1 MSNTN
6 FQNLIYNDGFFI
18 CMAKGRGSF
27 KKLMAAAFILMM
39 VASAVIIIPV
49 NGDSSADSSFTVKDG
64 RGTEVTFNEP
74 AGHIV
79 TSGKGTTATVIQLGQ
94 LDKLVVCDSYSKT
107 ATEDVFTPLKQKIE
121 EGKVKA
127 DGNVYSSGLAAFK
140 TNVIDAADTKK
151 GGTFDREKDV
161 IVLTASAATND
172 TLKTYFSGEG
182 FKKILVWDS
191 ITEYDQIIDFA
202 KAVSMCITGS
212 VANEVKS
219 MELVEKTISDRLK
232 DEQITTAEKKVK
244 AIYVRISS
252 GNYALGNTNSLTT
265 SMIDAAGGNNIA
277 FDDGKAKPTYTISPA
292 ELTQMRT
299 DNGED
304 RIVVFLD
311 TTVTEDKVTQLK
323 TLMGTEHTSY
333 VPLDGLWNNYSIDSK
348 DGVWTM
354 ACAMYPDYFSG
365 DVPTVSDGGNNNI
378 ILYAAIGGIVAV
390 VVIVAAVFLMKRH

>member
-1 MSNTN
+1 MVKGNGSLRRGVTAA
-6 FQNLIYNDGFFI
+6 LFI
-18 CMAKGRGSF
+18 AMLA
-27 KKLMAAAFILMM
+27 LT
-39 VASAVIIIPV
+39 AVIIVPV
-49 NGDSSADSSFTVKDG
+49 GEDSSADGSFTVKDG
-64 RGTEVTFNEP
+64 RGTEVSFDEP

-79 TSGKGTTATVIQLGQ
+79 TCGKGPTATVIQLGQ

-107 ATEDVFTPLKQKIE
+107 ATEDVFKPLKQKIE
-121 EGKVKA
+121 DGKVKA

-140 TNVIDAADTKK
+140 TNVIDAADTEK
-151 GGTFDREKDV
+151 GGTFDKEKDV
-161 IVLTASAATND
+161 IVLTASVANND
-172 TLKTYFSGEG
+172 ALKTYFAGEG
-182 FKKILVWDS
+182 FKKILIWDS

-202 KAVSMCITGS
+202 KAVSMSITGS

-244 AIYVRISS
+244 AIYIRISS

-304 RIVVFLD
+304 KIVVFLD

-323 TLMGTEHTSY
+323 TLMGTDHTSY

-365 DVPTVSDGGNNNI
+365 DVPTVKDDGNKDI
-378 ILYAAIGGIVAV
+378 ILYAAIGGVVAV
-390 VVIVAAVFLMKRH
+390 AVIVAAVFLMRRH